1 MATTEVERHTGVDT
15 ADVPSAAWG
24 WSGDAP
30 RLWHVVGV
38 LMAAFLLAMIDG
50 NHVGHVEDYTLAA
63 FAGLI
68 LIVTGR
74 DWFLRR
80 RGRIH

>member
-1 MATTEVERHTGVDT
+1 VATTEVERHTRADT
-15 ADVPSAAWG
+15 AEVPSAAWG

-38 LMAAFLLAMIDG
+38 LIAGFLLLMIIG

-63 FAGLI
+63 FAVLI
-68 LIVTGR
+68 LFVTGR
-74 DWFLRR
+74 DWWLRR
-80 RGRIH
+80 RGLIH

>member
-1 MATTEVERHTGVDT
+1 MASTEVERHTGVDI

-38 LMAAFLLAMIDG
+38 LMALFLLAMIDG
-50 NHVGHVEDYTLAA
+50 NHVGHVEDYTLAGFA
-63 FAGLI
+63 FLI

-74 DWFLRR
+74 DWYLRR
-80 RGRIH
+80 RGLIH

>member
-1 MATTEVERHTGVDT
+1 MASTEVERHTGVDT

-30 RLWHVVGV
+30 RLWHFVGV
-38 LMAAFLLAMIDG
+38 LMALFLLAMIDG
-50 NHVGHVEDYTLAA
+50 NHVGHVEDYTLVG
-63 FAGLI
+63 FAVLI

-74 DWFLRR
+74 DWYLRR
-80 RGRIH
+80 RGLIH